1 MRPTITPAPNPA
13 ATPSVQ
19 LWARITS
26 AATSAAIATTEPI
39 ERSISP
45 ADSAKTIPMAMT
57 VTGVVSCTMF
67 SRLEMDKKPSPLNR
81 TANAAKIK
89 RKPT

>member
-1 MRPTITPAPNPA
+1 MRPTITPAPSPA
-13 ATPSVQ
+13 ATPRVQ
-19 LWARITS
+19 LWARITT

-45 ADSAKTIPMAMT
+45 ADRTKTIPMAMT

-67 SRLEMDKKPSPLNR
+67 NRLEADRKPSPLNR

-89 RKPT
+89 RNPT